1 MKHCEEQQCVKL
13 NIEKVK
19 LNPSIG
25 HIATDKGLCVDPQK
39 VQAIIEMPRLTDV
52 ARHDTVSGKVPT
64 SFVRHDK
71 TIACMTQKD
80 ADFLWDEPQQKAF
93 DVLKAVHQCCGI
105 TTWTQSYA
113 VADKREGVTGNDC
126 AYPFGLGE

>member
-19 LNPSIG
+19 LAPSIG
-25 HIATDKGLCVDPQK
+25 HIATDKGLCVDPRK

-64 SFVRHDK
+64 SFVGHDN
-71 TIACMTQKD
+71 TIACMTKKD

-93 DVLKAVHQCCGI
+93 DMLKAVVTSTPVLRYYNLGAEVTLQCDAL
-105 TTWTQSYA
+105 QS
-113 VADKREGVTGNDC
+113 
-126 AYPFGLGE
+126 GLGVAMM